1 MTQKILIIQILANVM
16 KRMIDEIWSLSM
28 KCIIAFKMKLTWQL
42 PFHLIR
48 RYHYL
53 Q

>member
-1 MTQKILIIQILANVM
+1 MTQKILIIQILAKVM
-16 KRMIDEIWSLSM
+16 KRMIDEICSLSI

-48 RYHYL
+48 KYHYL